1 MAKPKSQLDHAQGA
15 ASKVSFDDFI
25 EMLNSPKRLAWL
37 NFYTGFVRGLASVI
51 GAAIA
56 IVLIG
61 LAVTYLGGI
70 PLIGEFIK
78 QVGQAAGQAA
88 PASM

>member
-1 MAKPKSQLDHAQGA
+1 MAKPKPQIDQATEAS
-15 ASKVSFDDFI
+15 SKVNMDDFI
-25 EMLNSPKRLAWL
+25 RLLNSPKRLAWL
-37 NFYTGFVRGLASVI
+37 NFSTGFIRGLASVI

-78 QVGQAAGQAA
+78 QVGQAAGQAHG
-88 PASM
+88 